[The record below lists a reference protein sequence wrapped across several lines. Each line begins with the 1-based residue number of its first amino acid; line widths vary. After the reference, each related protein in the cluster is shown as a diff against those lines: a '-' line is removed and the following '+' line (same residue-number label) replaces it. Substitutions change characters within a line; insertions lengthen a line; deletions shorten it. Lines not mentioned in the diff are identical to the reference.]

1 MKQRIGVLS
10 ALFLLVMRAGLPAES
25 GVSQKTISKTVVS
38 YDFTSRD
45 IGEILFA
52 VSQYEGF
59 PVTADDTVFGTA
71 DFRCAGEDFDT
82 AFESF
87 LKKNRLYVTKTE
99 TQWTVSKI
107 FIQRRND
114 EFSVDAMD
122 VSPERIFERVGT
134 ECGICIVGENLP
146 QVKQSV
152 HTGFCSEHELVHRL
166 ALLCAGFEA
175 VAEKTGFYRIVRVGS
190 GQTIGANQTAGRAD
204 FTLNDDGTFLC
215 DVQNAPL
222 GFALEKLCKLAEK
235 RFCIVSGGEGKIVRA
250 DFDGKHFFDT
260 LTVLCLQGGAEAV
273 LHDGVYYVF
282 ASKNAREKMTG
293 AGKEWKWL
301 KLSHRKPQEFISLA
315 AKRFPGTEL
324 IAVNE
329 QGDVLYRADE
339 AEQAE
344 MAAFALNTDVALPV
358 HLVQLQFLRTAD
370 FMAHL
375 PPFVEKSQITDSGH
389 GDSFY
394 FMGSETVYQRLLKE
408 LKVLDKPVARISY
421 DLLIMQYQKSK
432 ETDWSAHLS
441 ANRLK
446 LGDMNTA
453 SAVLGSVMDL
463 SLDVVGVFG
472 LHFAAELQAAIN
484 DSKAR
489 VFADTTL
496 NGVSGSTI
504 SFQNTNTYRYRDNNL
519 DPETGK
525 PVYSGITKEIAS
537 GLKLEVTGTV
547 TGDGMI
553 TSKITASMSRQGT
566 DTSSTTG
573 NPPPTSEKVIT
584 TEVRARSGE
593 PVVLSGLI
601 QNEEIE
607 SESRVPFLSKI
618 PLLGL
623 LFKAKNTSAEKT
635 ELVIYLVPSSES
647 GFKKTEKETADFE
660 KQEMMRLYKEFVL

>member
-1 MKQRIGVLS
+1 MLIWL
-10 ALFLLVMRAGLPAES
+10 AFCMLLTAEA
-25 GVSQKTISKTVVS
+25 GVSKKKVSKTVVS
-38 YDFTSRD
+38 YDFTARD
-45 IGEILFA
+45 IGDILFA

-71 DFRCAGEDFDT
+71 DFRCTGEEFDT

-87 LKKNRLYVTKTE
+87 LKKNRLYVTKHADR
-99 TQWTVSKI
+99 WTVSKMR
-107 FIQRRND
+107 IQRRND
-114 EFSVDAMD
+114 EFSVDALD
-122 VSPERIFERVGT
+122 VSPERIFERLGA
-134 ECGICIVGENLP
+134 ECGICIVAENLP
-146 QVKQSV
+146 QVKLSV
-152 HTGFCSEHELVHRL
+152 HTGFCLADELVKRL
-166 ALLCAGFEA
+166 AGLCPGFEA
-175 VAEKTGFYRIVRVGS
+175 VAEKSGYYRMVRAGS
-190 GQTIGANQTAGRAD
+190 GQIIGANQAVGRAE
-204 FTLNDDGTFLC
+204 FIAHEDGTFSC
-215 DVQNAPL
+215 DVQNAML
-222 GFALEKLCKLAEK
+222 AFALEKLCKCGERK
-235 RFCIVSGGEGKIVRA
+235 FCLVSGGEGKIVRA
-250 DFDGKHFFDT
+250 DFDGKDFFGT
-260 LTVLCLQGGAEAV
+260 LTLLCLQGGAEAV
-273 LHDGVYYVF
+273 LHEGVYYVF
-282 ASKNAREKMTG
+282 ASKNAREKM
-293 AGKEWKWL
+293 ASAEKKWKWL
-301 KLSHRKPQEFISLA
+301 SLQHRKPQEFAALS
-315 AKRFPGTEL
+315 AKRFPATEV
-324 IAVNE
+324 IVVNE
-329 QGDVLYRADE
+329 QGDILYRADE
-339 AEQAE
+339 NEQAE
-344 MAAFALNTDVALPV
+344 FAAFARNTDTALPV
-358 HLVQLQFLRTAD
+358 HLVQLHYLRTAD

-375 PPFVEKSQITDSGH
+375 PPFVEKSQISDSGH

-394 FMGSETVYQRLLKE
+394 FMGPESVYQRLLGE
-408 LKVLDKPVARISY
+408 LTVLDKPVARISY

-432 ETDWSAHLS
+432 GMDWSAHLS

-484 DSKAR
+484 DSKAQ

-519 DPETGK
+519 DPKTGK
-525 PVYSGITKEIAS
+525 PIYSGVTKEIAS

-601 QNEEIE
+601 QNEE
-607 SESRVPFLSKI
+607 SETQSRVPILSKI

-623 LFKAKNTSAEKT
+623 LFKGKSTSSEKT
-635 ELVIYLVPSSES
+635 ELVIYLVPSAEREV
-647 GFKKTEKETADFE
+647 KKTDKEVADFE
-660 KQEMMRLYKEFVL
+660 KQEMLRLYKEFVL